1 MEKGAE
7 IEKNI
12 SVKKHEKERHD
23 FNPTTFHENRFWPD
37 CLVIFKNHRKLYIKE
52 FKRTSDRNEDFL
64 WVKKDKASKQDK
76 SIIEALKAAAP
87 EWTFE
92 RVNLVA
98 GRRGAVMK
106 DDFCDK
112 LERHSVQAG
121 KRDKILAAHV

>member
-12 SVKKHEKERHD
+12 SVEEHKKERHN

-37 CLVIFKNHRKLYIKE
+37 GWVIDKNHRKLYIKE

-64 WVKKDKASKQDK
+64 LVKKDKANEQDK

-87 EWTFE
+87 EWT
-92 RVNLVA
+92 
-98 GRRGAVMK
+98 
-106 DDFCDK
+106 
-112 LERHSVQAG
+112 
-121 KRDKILAAHV
+121 I